1 MDKKEWSNDRILIK
15 KVYGKLIFLKTIE
28 LKYPL
33 HTSVIETSDNINEAL
48 ELDYYTLRWYMI
60 RLDELKQ
67 FSLSTKFIC
76 NDYVQ

>member
-33 HTSVIETSDNINEAL
+33 HTSLIETSDNINEAL